1 MEVSIPTNLQAKLT
15 RLAAQQGRDANSL
28 VVEAVERLVDYDE
41 WFVAEVEK
49 GLAQIEQGRTL
60 SHEDVGARIDRYF
73 ASKPPR
79 A

>member
-28 VVEAVERLVDYDE
+28 VLEAVERLVDYDE

-60 SHEDVGARIDRYF
+60 SHEDVGVRIDRYF